1 MKKTMIILFSI
12 FAAVGIAMIVG
23 SFILLHAM
31 NQFEE
36 NAYEV
41 PGVITDI
48 KEHYDSDDK
57 VSHDVY
63 VKFWYDG
70 EKYEGRRISSYS
82 SDMYVGEEITLL
94 YNPAYP
100 TRLDVKGAK
109 YWLFGILC
117 GMGVIFLLVGSVY
130 PVIMIIKSIKKKNLL
145 RNGMALSAT
154 VEEIRWDTSLTVMG
168 RHPYVIICSYHN
180 PGKDVTYRFKSEGI
194 WTNPE
199 EVYPVGSSI
208 EVMVDVNN
216 YKNYYVKAQEKIS
229 EKIVDYT

>member
-23 SFILLHAM
+23 SFVLLHAM

-36 NAYEV
+36 NADEV

-70 EKYEGRRISSYS
+70 EKYEDRRISSYS
-82 SDMYVGEEITLL
+82 SEMYIGEEITLL

-100 TRLDVKGAK
+100 NRLDVKGQSTGCLEF
-109 YWLFGILC
+109 YVGWELF
-117 GMGVIFLLVGSVY
+117 FLLVGSVY
-130 PVIMIIKSIKKKNLL
+130 PVNMIIKSN
-145 RNGMALSAT
+145 
-154 VEEIRWDTSLTVMG
+154 
-168 RHPYVIICSYHN
+168 
-180 PGKDVTYRFKSEGI
+180 
-194 WTNPE
+194 
-199 EVYPVGSSI
+199 
-208 EVMVDVNN
+208 
-216 YKNYYVKAQEKIS
+216 
-229 EKIVDYT
+229 

>member
-1 MKKTMIILFSI
+1 MKKTMTILFSI

-117 GMGVIFLLVGSVY
+117 GLGVIFLLCRQC
-130 PVIMIIKSIKKKNLL
+130 L
-145 RNGMALSAT
+145 
-154 VEEIRWDTSLTVMG
+154 
-168 RHPYVIICSYHN
+168 
-180 PGKDVTYRFKSEGI
+180 PGDY
-194 WTNPE
+194 
-199 EVYPVGSSI
+199 
-208 EVMVDVNN
+208 D
-216 YKNYYVKAQEKIS
+216 YKEH
-229 EKIVDYT
+229 